1 MREKKINQ
9 QINKWQ
15 SASLIM
21 ALSQKDHYIL
31 LSDNVHSQLREEDG
45 VTNRLMEFDKEGL
58 KQELGWKQM
67 YFIKTKVNTN

>member
-1 MREKKINQ
+1 
-9 QINKWQ
+9 
-15 SASLIM
+15 M

-31 LSDNVHSQLREEDG
+31 LSDNVHSQLRKEDG